1 MKALIIQHEA
11 STPPGSTIEWLDK
24 NNISYQ
30 IHFFNIGDIDKTQKF
45 DLLIICGGS
54 ANVDQ
59 EALHPWLISEKE
71 YIRSSI
77 AEGIKIVGLCLGGQL
92 LAEALGGNVFKAPI
106 WEVGWQK
113 VRLLDSNSD
122 MTVFQWHGYQFTT
135 PPGSQK
141 IAESAGCS
149 HQAFTHGKNII
160 AFQFHPE
167 STVKWVEECAADPD
181 LPEVDTYVQSK
192 AAMIEGMSH
201 QPFMQKWYFEKLDS
215 VLLGI

>member
-11 STPPGSTIEWLDK
+11 STPPGSTLEWLDK
-24 NNISYQ
+24 NNISYK
-30 IHFFNIGDIDKTQKF
+30 IHFFMSGELDKNEKY

-59 EALHPWLISEKE
+59 EALHPWLIAEKE

-77 AEGIKIVGLCLGGQL
+77 ANGIKIVGLCLGGQL

-113 VRLLDSNSD
+113 VHLLENNKEMS
-122 MTVFQWHGYQFTT
+122 VFQWHGYQFST

-141 IAESAGCS
+141 IAESAGCP

-167 STVKWVEECAADPD
+167 STVKWVEECAVDPD
-181 LPEVDTYVQSK
+181 LPEVDAYVQNK
-192 AAMIEGMSH
+192 AAILEGMPN
-201 QPFMQKWYFEKLDS
+201 QQIMQKWYFEKLDS
-215 VLLGI
+215 ILLGL